1 MLDAIVSEKKGGQ
14 IIKSTVK
21 KMQRGGYALTA
32 EDYKEARARKA
43 AAVEQE
49 AQGSTIKNITGTLA
63 DMSLAEKIS
72 LGGAAASVIPV
83 LGGVGAVVTTVA
95 DLYEDLKDGHMD
107 DG

>member
-1 MLDAIVSEKKGGQ
+1 VFDAIVNEKKGGQ
-14 IIKSTVK
+14 IIKSTVR

-43 AAVEQE
+43 AATEQE
-49 AQGSTIKNITGTLA
+49 AQESTIKNITSTLA
-63 DMSLAEKIS
+63 DTSLAEKIS
-72 LGGAAASVIPV
+72 LGGAAVSIIPV
-83 LGGVGAVVTTVA
+83 LGGIGAVVTTVA